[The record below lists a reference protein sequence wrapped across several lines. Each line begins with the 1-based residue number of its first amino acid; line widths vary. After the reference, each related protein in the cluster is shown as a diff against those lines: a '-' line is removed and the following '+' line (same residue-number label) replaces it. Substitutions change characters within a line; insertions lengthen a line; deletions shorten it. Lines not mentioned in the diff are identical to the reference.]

1 MEHDIRIV
9 VPGHVRN
16 QVEVEDKLLGKPE
29 EPEKA
34 HWVFSVRNRSHWR
47 AFVAFVEV
55 LDE

>member
-1 MEHDIRIV
+1 LEHDIRIV